1 MTKNKLSLVGLG
13 KLGLPLA
20 SVFANNGYPTLGI
33 DINEDLIKLV
43 NDGKAPFHEEGLSQ
57 ILEKIGGKELECTS
71 DFSRPINETDITYIL
86 TNTPSQPDG
95 SFSNKHI
102 LSVLESLSFELK
114 KSSKEYHLF
123 VISSTVMPG
132 SISNHFVPL
141 IEKITGR
148 KLNEGFGV
156 GYCPD
161 FVAIGE
167 VLKGFTNPE
176 LVVIGQSDSIVG
188 ELINEIHHNITENKP
203 SMHRMTIASAEIAK
217 VSLNAYITMKITFAN
232 TLANICSKTP
242 LSNVDHITNAIGQD
256 KRISPYYFK
265 GGMSYGGTCFPR
277 DTFAFNHLN
286 KSLGLST
293 DLFDSIDSINRFQ
306 DQSLFERVLAEISD
320 DNTRKVGI
328 LGMAFKP
335 STPVIEQSVGVK
347 LLDMLL
353 TSELALDISISDF
366 YATDNI
372 KSIYG
377 DKINYSSS
385 HMDCLNNSDIVIF
398 INNENNFVNDL
409 KSFRPD
415 RKITI
420 IDCWRSLDEIIL
432 DDNLRII
439 RWGSFTN

>member
-1 MTKNKLSLVGLG
+1 MCIRDRFKIKNIIQTDSKTAELTKYMNNTFFATKVSIMNEFKLLCDKIGANWEDALLGFISDGRIGNSHLNVPGHDG
-13 KLGLPLA
+13 KLG
-20 SVFANNGYPTLGI
+20 
-33 DINEDLIKLV
+33 
-43 NDGKAPFHEEGLSQ
+43 
-57 ILEKIGGKELECTS
+57 
-71 DFSRPINETDITYIL
+71 
-86 TNTPSQPDG
+86 
-95 SFSNKHI
+95 
-102 LSVLESLSFELK
+102 
-114 KSSKEYHLF
+114 
-123 VISSTVMPG
+123 
-132 SISNHFVPL
+132 
-141 IEKITGR
+141 
-148 KLNEGFGV
+148 
-156 GYCPD
+156 
-161 FVAIGE
+161 
-167 VLKGFTNPE
+167 
-176 LVVIGQSDSIVG
+176 
-188 ELINEIHHNITENKP
+188 
-203 SMHRMTIASAEIAK
+203 
-217 VSLNAYITMKITFAN
+217 
-232 TLANICSKTP
+232 
-242 LSNVDHITNAIGQD
+242 
-256 KRISPYYFK
+256 
-265 GGMSYGGTCFPR
+265 YGGTCFPR

>member
-20 SVFANNGYPTLGI
+20 SVFASSGYSTLGI
-33 DINEDLIKLV
+33 DINEDLIDLV
-43 NDGKAPFHEEGLSQ
+43 NNGKPPFYENGLSEM
-57 ILEKIGGKELECTS
+57 LAKVGGKELECTS
-71 DFSRPINETDITYIL
+71 DYSRPINETDITYIL

-102 LSVLESLSFELK
+102 FSVLKSLSSELK
-114 KSSKEYHLF
+114 KSSKKYHLF

-132 SISNHFVPL
+132 SILNYFVPL
-141 IEKITGR
+141 VEETTGR
-148 KLNEGFGV
+148 KVNEGFGV

-167 VLKGFTNPE
+167 VIKGFTNPE
-176 LVVIGQSDSIVG
+176 LVVIGQSDLSVG
-188 ELINEIHHNITENKP
+188 ESISEIHHNITKNKP
-203 SMHRMTIASAEIAK
+203 SIHRMTIASAEIAK

-232 TLANICSKTP
+232 SLANICSKIP

-293 DLFDSIDSINRFQ
+293 DLFDSIDSINKFQ
-306 DQSLFERVLAEISD
+306 DQSLFEKVLSEISD
-320 DNTRKVGI
+320 SETKKIGI

-347 LLDMLL
+347 LLEKLL
-353 TSELALDISISDF
+353 AHNPALDIRISDF
-366 YATDNI
+366 YATENI
-372 KSIYG
+372 KNIYG

-385 HMDCLNNSDIVIF
+385 HLDCVNNSDIVIF
-398 INNENNFVNDL
+398 INDENDFIYDL
-409 KSFRPD
+409 KSFTPD

-420 IDCWRSLDEIIL
+420 IDCWRSLDKIDL

>member
-217 VSLNAYITMKITFAN
+217 VSLNAYITCLLYT
-232 TLANICSKTP
+232 
-242 LSNVDHITNAIGQD
+242 
-256 KRISPYYFK
+256 SP
-265 GGMSYGGTCFPR
+265 SPR
-277 DTFAFNHLN
+277 DR
-286 KSLGLST
+286 G
-293 DLFDSIDSINRFQ
+293 
-306 DQSLFERVLAEISD
+306 
-320 DNTRKVGI
+320 
-328 LGMAFKP
+328 
-335 STPVIEQSVGVK
+335 
-347 LLDMLL
+347 
-353 TSELALDISISDF
+353 
-366 YATDNI
+366 
-372 KSIYG
+372 
-377 DKINYSSS
+377 
-385 HMDCLNNSDIVIF
+385 
-398 INNENNFVNDL
+398 
-409 KSFRPD
+409 
-415 RKITI
+415 
-420 IDCWRSLDEIIL
+420 
-432 DDNLRII
+432 
-439 RWGSFTN
+439 